1 MSQAL
6 IKMSGT
12 NEGSIAIIYGYND
25 GLPAHRS
32 VISHGLWRTGQ
43 GGDYCVVAGR
53 AAELS
58 AISLS
63 HKQGGSLCPRV
74 YPVPLG
80 SSSGL
85 MCALWGLPLYPSL
98 ARSPRAELREAKI
111 FLLPH
116 TYLLPLACSLRE

>member
-6 IKMSGT
+6 IKVPGT

-53 AAELS
+53 AAGLS
-58 AISLS
+58 AISLA
-63 HKQGGSLCPRV
+63 HKQGGSLCPQV
-74 YPVPLG
+74 YPVPPG
-80 SSSGL
+80 KQF
-85 MCALWGLPLYPSL
+85 W
-98 ARSPRAELREAKI
+98 
-111 FLLPH
+111 PH
-116 TYLLPLACSLRE
+116 VCSLGAPLMPFLGQKS